1 MTAATRRRLY
11 VRRWLGVD
19 IRELP
24 ASAAAELMTEA
35 QAARQLEVEVL
46 AEAWRLALGGGR
58 G

>member
-24 ASAAAELMTEA
+24 ASEAAELMTEA
-35 QAARQLEVEVL
+35 HAARQLEVE
-46 AEAWRLALGGGR
+46 AMADAWRLAFGGR
-58 G
+58 RG